1 MSPSKVA
8 QAPERRPLNGFE
20 SAAMKRLSRHT
31 VVVLV
36 IALLASA
43 AGSTLAVVA
52 FGQGDGTTPTS
63 GYTQTTT
70 ASSTSTLSPYATTPS
85 TTPASTT
92 PTKTSSTT
100 PTEATSTNGA
110 NPVRKHGTTVPANNG
125 GPPPSRATRKGPSH
139 LAFTGGEPLY
149 VGFFGVALMA
159 GGLMLHRRRRA
170 ATGR

>member
-1 MSPSKVA
+1 
-8 QAPERRPLNGFE
+8 
-20 SAAMKRLSRHT
+20 MKRLSRHT

-36 IALLASA
+36 IALLASV

-52 FGQGDGTTPTS
+52 FGQGDGTTPAA
-63 GYTQTTT
+63 GYTSTTT
-70 ASSTSTLSPYATTPS
+70 ASSTSQLSPYATTPTTTPT

-92 PTKTSSTT
+92 PTETSSTT
-100 PTEATSTNGA
+100 TTEATTTNGA
-110 NPVRKHGTTVPANNG
+110 NPVRKHGKTVPADSG

-139 LAFTGGEPLY
+139 LAFTGGEPIY

-170 ATGR
+170 ATDR